1 MKNIRVVNIVGVG
14 LLDQE
19 FDLNSLATS
28 LPGIVR
34 YEPEMHPGLYLR
46 LEEHRPLTVMYRTG
60 KFIVTGAKCE
70 KEVYRTKEDIIRVL
84 SEDSQFR
91 INLKEFEICNYVLSG
106 DLGMELDLSAISVGL
121 GLERTEYNPES
132 ITAVLYTPEKANC
145 TIMIFRSGKVNIV
158 GESSKKR
165 SEEAFQELKDKIGSL
180 LAKE

>member
-1 MKNIRVVNIVGVG
+1 MKNVKVVNIVGVG

-28 LPGIVR
+28 LPGSVR

-46 LEEHRPLTVMYRTG
+46 LEEHRPLTIMYRTG
-60 KFIVTGAKCE
+60 KFIVTGAKCQ
-70 KEVYRTKEDIIRVL
+70 KELYRTKEDIIGVL
-84 SEDSQFR
+84 SDDSQLH

-132 ITAVLYTPEKANC
+132 ISAVLYTPEKANC
-145 TIMIFRSGKVNIV
+145 TIMIFRSGKVNVV

-165 SEEAFQELKDKIGSL
+165 SEEAYQELRNKIGSL
-180 LAKE
+180 VAKE